1 VMPLDMPESVLVRFK
16 GEMQPGITLRDLV
29 NAIPYAAIQEGTLT
43 VGKQGKKNIFNGR
56 ILEIE
61 GLPDLKVEQAF
72 EFADASAERSANGC
86 TVKLNKEPVIEF
98 LTSNIVL
105 LQNMIDNGYEDAR
118 TLQRRIASMQA
129 WLAKPELLEADADA
143 EYAHVIEID
152 LNEIKEPLVACPNDP
167 DDIKPLTAV
176 VGDKIDEVFIG
187 SCMTNIG
194 HYRAAAKVLEG
205 AGAIPTRLWIAPPTR
220 MDEAQLRDEGV
231 YSVFGVAGARTE
243 VPGCSLC
250 MGNQARVADKATVF
264 STSTRNFDNRMGKDA
279 RVYLG
284 SAELAAVCAKLGRM
298 PTHAEYMET
307 VGNKLANTAE
317 IYKYLNFNQMT
328 EYKAALDTLSN
339 GKKVIHISELA

>member
-1 VMPLDMPESVLVRFK
+1 MPESVLVRFK
-16 GEMQPGITLRDLV
+16 GTMQPGITLRDLV
-29 NAIPYAAIQEGTLT
+29 NAIPYAAIQKGELT
-43 VGKQGKKNIFNGR
+43 VGKQGKKNVFNGR

-98 LTSNIVL
+98 LSSNIVL

-118 TLQRRIASMQA
+118 SLQRRIDSMNA
-129 WLAKPELLEADADA
+129 WLAKPELLAPDANA
-143 EYAHVIEID
+143 EYAYTLEID

-167 DDIKPLTAV
+167 DDIKPLSAV

-205 AGAIPTRLWIAPPTR
+205 TGNIPTRLWIAPPTR
-220 MDEAQLRDEGV
+220 MDENQLRDEGV

-243 VPGCSLC
+243 IPGCSLC

-264 STSTRNFDNRMGKDA
+264 STSTRNFDNRMGRDA

-284 SAELAAVCAKLGRM
+284 SAELAAVCAKLGYM

-307 VGNKLANTAE
+307 VGNKLQNTAE
-317 IYKYLNFNQMT
+317 IYKYLNFDQMPD
-328 EYKAALDTLSN
+328 YSASLAKA
-339 GKKVIHISELA
+339 KKIIPIAEVV

>member
-1 VMPLDMPESVLVRFK
+1 VLVRFK
-16 GEMQPGITLRDLV
+16 GQMQPGITLRDLV

-43 VGKQGKKNIFNGR
+43 VGKQGKKNVFYGR

-231 YSVFGVAGARTE
+231 YSIFGIAGARTE

-339 GKKVIHISELA
+339 GKKVIPIVEHA